1 MNKRGFT
8 LIELLVVISII
19 ALLLA
24 ILMPALSMVKEK
36 ARSLLCKNNL
46 RQISLAFV
54 MYAMNNDG
62 KSMEFTHV
70 PGKYWFHE
78 IAPFLGDGDF
88 KEKGMAGIEAQMKIS
103 FCSTAPKFDELK
115 LNPNDPHG
123 DMNHAWMYQNTTGS
137 YGLNLWFLPEGT
149 MARAFAPGL
158 PGFDTN
164 VFKKVAEARSD
175 TPLVADSVW
184 VGSWPYEDN
193 DVPPDLTKGFTGHA
207 AAKFMGRFCIDR
219 HNMKINVGF
228 IDGHSD
234 SITLEDLWALRWHKT
249 YLPNLDVTIP

>member
-36 ARSLLCKNNL
+36 AKSLLCRSNL

-54 MYAMNNDG
+54 MYAMNNDD
-62 KSMEFTHV
+62 KSMEFTHD

-88 KEKGMAGIEAQMKIS
+88 KKLTAAGIEAQMKIS
-103 FCSTAPKFDELK
+103 LCPSAPKLLDESAAFAY
-115 LNPNDPHG
+115 G
-123 DMNHAWMYQNTTGS
+123 DMNHTWHFMNTSGS

-149 MARAFAPGL
+149 AAAGFAPGL
-158 PGFDTN
+158 PGFDMN
-164 VFKKVAEARSD
+164 VFRKIAEAKSD

-207 AAKFMGRFCIDR
+207 VARFMGRFCIDR
-219 HNMKINVGF
+219 HNMKVNVGF
-228 IDGHSD
+228 IDGHSEG
-234 SITLEDLWALRWHKT
+234 IKLEDLWALRWHKT
-249 YLPNLDVTIP
+249 YLPNLDVTVP